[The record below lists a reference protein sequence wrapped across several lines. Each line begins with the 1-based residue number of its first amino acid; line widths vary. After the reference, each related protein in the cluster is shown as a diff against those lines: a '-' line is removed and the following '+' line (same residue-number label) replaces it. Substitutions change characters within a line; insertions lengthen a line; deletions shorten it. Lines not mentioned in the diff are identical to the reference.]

1 MTEILNLPTLNTALN
16 TADGI
21 AQPAG
26 ARRAG
31 VELVIAAAIFAAAV
45 FGASSVFASP
55 QPGAPVTEIETQAGL
70 AIAHQ
75 GNQALRAI
83 REDARQLGS
92 MPVFE
97 PAVAASD
104 MVVAETVD
112 GRFPQGRP

>member
-1 MTEILNLPTLNTALN
+1 MDGILNLPLLN

-21 AQPAG
+21 ARPAS

-31 VELVIAAAIFAAAV
+31 LELVIAAAIFAAAV
-45 FGASSVFASP
+45 FGASSIFASSAS
-55 QPGAPVTEIETQAGL
+55 APVAEIEAQAGL

-83 REDARQLGS
+83 REDARQLRP

-97 PAVAASD
+97 P
-104 MVVAETVD
+104 
-112 GRFPQGRP
+112 